1 MCMEIKREEKGGER
15 EEGSR
20 EKGREKRMER
30 KRENLKSLPYTN
42 LTSSAK
48 INTENKLWER
58 NIIFT

>member
-1 MCMEIKREEKGGER
+1 MYGNKERREEGGER
-15 EEGSR
+15 EGRSR
-20 EKGREKRMER
+20 EEGREKRMQR

-48 INTENKLWER
+48 IKTENKLWER